1 MYNDELEVHK
11 RAVVIC
17 LALSLSDWLKQTIF
31 TLDESRETLDDFP
44 AIVYCIIVVAHYIK
58 KEGSPVA

>member
-17 LALSLSDWLKQTIF
+17 LAHSLCDWLKQTIF

>member
-1 MYNDELEVHK
+1 MPS
-11 RAVVIC
+11 
-17 LALSLSDWLKQTIF
+17 SLCDWLKQTIF

>member
-44 AIVYCIIVVAHYIK
+44 AIVYCIIVVVHYIK